1 MLRYRIFMC
10 IIDLMALNSNLGL
23 LVTGIT
29 ATSAVFTIVI
39 VTLIT
44 VIVTL
49 ARAKHKIQM
58 EMKELR
64 SRTNVVYEEIVIP
77 STSID
82 SQKNVAYACVTK

>member
-1 MLRYRIFMC
+1 
-10 IIDLMALNSNLGL
+10 MALNSNLGL
-23 LVTGIT
+23 PVTVIT
-29 ATSAVFTIVI
+29 ATSSVFTIVI

-44 VIVTL
+44 VIVIL

-64 SRTNVVYEEIVIP
+64 SKTNVVYEEIVIP